1 MNYKPYLSLIV
12 MRDIGVLDDI
22 AFKFFKDLNKLCY
35 INVNI
40 VEAKCGKKNWC
51 KEKINFSLSYNISDT
66 KTPIMV
72 DKKFC
77 KKVEYPLS
85 SPIYELLR
93 IEDNRI
99 IQSNDNQR
107 LL

>member
-12 MRDIGVLDDI
+12 LRDIGLLDNI
-22 AFKFFKDLNKLCY
+22 QFKFFKDLNKLCY
-35 INVNI
+35 INVDI
-40 VEAKCGKKNWC
+40 TEVKCGKKNYC
-51 KEKINFSLSYNISDT
+51 KEKVRFKLSYNISDS

-72 DKKFC
+72 DKWFST
-77 KKVEYPLS
+77 KVEYSLS

-99 IQSNDNQR
+99 IQTSDNQR